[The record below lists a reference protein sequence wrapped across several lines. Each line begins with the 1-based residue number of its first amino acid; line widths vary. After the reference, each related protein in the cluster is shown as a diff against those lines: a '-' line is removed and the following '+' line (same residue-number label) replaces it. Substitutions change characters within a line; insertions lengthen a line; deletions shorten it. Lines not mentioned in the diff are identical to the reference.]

1 MYNYFVVFNH
11 INVDNSFGFG
21 NVIVRTNNRIES
33 LKNPTEM
40 NDWVIQLAHDIEKH
54 LNLNNVIILNYK
66 LIGDV
71 DGKEI

>member
-1 MYNYFVVFNH
+1 MYNYFVAFNH